1 MNTIIL
7 SLFFAGVY
15 LANASYV
22 KDVPC
27 GQVTCP
33 NGDTCCHGDPRPCCP
48 TPNGVCCGHS
58 TCCPSGYSCSGSM
71 CVREE
76 ATKKQ
81 VISKLFTVKNKKQ
94 LMRPSLQVNDVP
106 CNGGYCPSGDT
117 CCPKGGDAPCCPQFN
132 AVCCGDG
139 KSCCPSGYICT
150 GGGHCE
156 VASKNE
162 VLQKILKP
170 FTKKLH
176 NAHVKDIPCDEG
188 TCPDGYTC
196 CSGQS
201 KPCCRTLNAVC
212 CDNGGCCAKGFRCNG
227 TMCVREEATKKQVI
241 PKLSVKNKK
250 RLMRPSLKLN
260 DVPCNGGYCPSG
272 DTCCPK
278 GGDAPCCPQF
288 NAVCCGD
295 GKSCCPSG
303 YICTGGGHCEAAS
316 KNEVL
321 QKIPIP
327 FTKKL
332 HNAHVKDIPCG
343 DGYYC
348 PDGQTCC
355 PDGCCPALNAVC
367 CRNGYC
373 CDHGYICYSDHCIR
387 GEAPS
392 KQVLKML
399 PTSFGKKEKLHNVTD
414 IPCDGSTC
422 PDGDTCC
429 SGDDK
434 PCCPNPNGVCC
445 GNSTCCKT
453 GTTCCPSTDNH
464 SCCPY
469 INAVCCSNDS
479 CCPNGYSCNGD
490 NCQRNSDEE
499 SAVLPQMKKLLP
511 STKTVKSKN

>member
-1 MNTIIL
+1 MNAIIL
-7 SLFFAGVY
+7 SLFFAGAY
-15 LANASYV
+15 LANAGYV

-27 GQVTCP
+27 GQGTCP

-81 VISKLFTVKNKKQ
+81 VIPKLFTVKNKKQ
-94 LMRPSLQVNDVP
+94 LMRPSLKLNYVP

-139 KSCCPSGYICT
+139 KSCCPSGYICS
-150 GGGHCE
+150 GGNHCE
-156 VASKNE
+156 V
-162 VLQKILKP
+162 
-170 FTKKLH
+170 
-176 NAHVKDIPCDEG
+176 
-188 TCPDGYTC
+188 
-196 CSGQS
+196 
-201 KPCCRTLNAVC
+201 
-212 CDNGGCCAKGFRCNG
+212 
-227 TMCVREEATKKQVI
+227 
-241 PKLSVKNKK
+241 
-250 RLMRPSLKLN
+250 
-260 DVPCNGGYCPSG
+260 
-272 DTCCPK
+272 
-278 GGDAPCCPQF
+278 
-288 NAVCCGD
+288 
-295 GKSCCPSG
+295 
-303 YICTGGGHCEAAS
+303 AS

-343 DGYYC
+343 SGYYC

-355 PDGCCPALNAVC
+355 PDGCCPLFNGVC

-373 CDHGYICYSDHCIR
+373 CDHGYICNGDHCIR

-399 PTSFGKKEKLHNVTD
+399 PTSFAKKEKLHNVTD

-429 SGDDK
+429 SGDTA
-434 PCCPNPNGVCC
+434 PCCPTPNGVCC

-453 GTTCCPSTDNH
+453 GQTCCPSTDNRG
-464 SCCPY
+464 CCPY
-469 INAVCCSNDS
+469 TNGVCCNNG

-490 NCQRNSDEE
+490 GCQRNLDEE

-511 STKTVKSKN
+511 STKTVKSKTS